1 MLFFVG
7 IVLMVLILVNLII
20 EMIIKGS
27 NKIQPIYT
35 NIDINKLCMNITEDN
50 ESGTDFERAVLSGKI
65 QKVVELN
72 RSTTIGYTEF
82 VKAFSCAVAI
92 EDKDI
97 INWMLNTKP
106 EYRHE
111 LLQYGFITATLYGS
125 RVMVECIIAYD
136 KDMYVRNNWYVTGL
150 HYAVLSESS
159 ETIKYMVSRNYNR
172 CFTTREDVV
181 FLCRKGHFDSA
192 KTLYKVYRK
201 NNQKDKYIEDAIK
214 TKNDSYL

>member
-1 MLFFVG
+1 MFSAFQSAG
-7 IVLMVLILVNLII
+7 IIDAIMSLKPKDEV
-20 EMIIKGS
+20 
-27 NKIQPIYT
+27 QPIDT
-35 NIDINKLCMNITEDN
+35 NIDTDKLCLDITKVN

-72 RSTTIGYTEF
+72 RNTAIGHTEF
-82 VKAFSCAVAI
+82 VRAFSCAAI
-92 EDKDI
+92 IESKDI
-97 INWMLNTKP
+97 VGWMLNTKN
-106 EYRHE
+106 ECRHE
-111 LLQYGFITATLYGS
+111 LLQYGFITAALYGS
-125 RVMVECIIAYD
+125 RSMIEYIISYD
-136 KDMYVRNNWYVTGL
+136 KDMYLRKNWYVIGL

-159 ETIKYMVSRNYNR
+159 ETIKYMVNRNYNR